1 MVRGLL
7 EDRFKLVL
15 IKEPRQAD
23 IYTLGVVRS
32 DGRLGP
38 DLRSQQDAVCDARRA
53 AAAAAGTVLFLPP
66 VPPGGARPSMGGVC
80 TTIAALVANL
90 QRSLGTTVIDRTGL
104 TGLWD
109 YTLTYS
115 GQLTSAPVD
124 TAKDAPPP
132 LFAALQ
138 EQLGLKLERQRG
150 FVDAFVIK
158 SVQPPTD
165 N

>member
-1 MVRGLL
+1 MVQVLL
-7 EDRFKLVL
+7 EDRFKLL
-15 IKEPRQAD
+15 LSKAPRQAD
-23 IYTLGVVRS
+23 IYTLGVARS

-38 DLRSQQDAVCDARRA
+38 DLRSQPDAVCDARRA
-53 AAAAAGTVLFLPP
+53 SASAAGTVLLLPP
-66 VPPGGARPSMGGVC
+66 VPAGGARPNMGGVC

-90 QRSLGTTVIDRTGL
+90 QSSLRTTVIDRTGL

-115 GQLTSAPVD
+115 GEPRSTPDSANG
-124 TAKDAPPP
+124 APS
-132 LFAALQ
+132 LFAAVQ

-150 FVDAFVIK
+150 LVDAFVIK
-158 SVQPPTD
+158 SVEPPTD